1 MNQKPIAVAAKP
13 ALRLRPLIS
22 ALTLGGALS
31 APAAQAADN
40 ATEKA
45 LAAQMQQVLERMRQ
59 LEQRNQEL
67 ERRVQELSKAV
78 PPPSAVSGP
87 DAGQW
92 GAARDARLVQVEK
105 QQQDLKQEVKSLVR
119 PVEAPEGADEGGH
132 KVEASV
138 VAVMQRVNRAGSD
151 GGRSQGRINYR
162 GDVLVT
168 VPAGSFGE
176 ARGSAVG
183 QLRFGQGGGVTTRP
197 THTGAVNSTTF
208 EAAAGSDQTYAVVA
222 QAYYQVGWP
231 LDGGRFNDQAGDR
244 IELTVG
250 KIDLFGFF
258 DQNAVAGDEGAQFLN
273 NVFVH
278 NPLLDSGGDIGADS
292 FGFAPGVRLGWFTEG
307 ERAGWGASLGV
318 FASGAGSTFSAGPH
332 RPLVIGQ
339 VEYSPKQI
347 NGEPRGNYRA
357 YAWTNG
363 RTTDLD
369 GADQRHTGFGLSAD
383 QRFGRDWNLFAR
395 YGRRTSGDG
404 NFDSAITLG
413 FEHGGRAWGRGKDA
427 VGVAFGLLKTGSAWR
442 NATADGTLAG
452 YAASGNEQIAE
463 VYYRLKLGSHL
474 EISPDFQLIRRAGGD
489 DTAPAIKLFGV
500 RASLGF

>member
-1 MNQKPIAVAAKP
+1 MIRKALVARP
-13 ALRLRPLIS
+13 SPRLRPLVA
-22 ALTLGGALS
+22 ALTLGGALGATPVQAET
-31 APAAQAADN
+31 AP
-40 ATEKA
+40 EKA
-45 LAAQMQQVLERMRQ
+45 LAKQMQQVLDRMRQ

-67 ERRVQELSKAV
+67 ERRVQELSKTA
-78 PPPSAVSGP
+78 PAPAAAASGP
-87 DAGQW
+87 DGVQW
-92 GAARDARLVQVEK
+92 GAARDARLVQIEK
-105 QQQDLKQEVKSLVR
+105 QQKDLTQEVKSLVR
-119 PVEAPEGADEGGH
+119 PAEAIDNPDEGGP
-132 KVEASV
+132 KVETSV
-138 VAVMQRVNRAGSD
+138 VAVMQRVNRGGSED
-151 GGRSQGRINYR
+151 GRSQGRINYR
-162 GDVLVT
+162 GDVVVT
-168 VPAGSFGE
+168 VPAGKFGE
-176 ARGSAVG
+176 AQGSAVG
-183 QLRFGQGGGVTTRP
+183 QLRFGQGGGVATRP

-244 IELTVG
+244 VELTVG
-250 KIDLFGFF
+250 KLDLFGFF

-292 FGFAPGVRLGWFTEG
+292 YGFAPGVRLGWFKEG

-318 FASGAGSTFSAGPH
+318 FASGAGSTFSAGPR

-347 NGEPRGNYRA
+347 NREARGNYRA

-369 GADQRHTGFGLSAD
+369 GIDQRHTGFGLSAD

-404 NFDSAITLG
+404 NFDSAVTLG

-442 NATADGTLAG
+442 SATADGTLAG
-452 YAASGNEQIAE
+452 YAASGDEQIAE
-463 VYYRLKLGSHL
+463 IYYRLKLGDVL

-489 DTAPAIKLFGV
+489 DAAPSVRLFGV

>member
-1 MNQKPIAVAAKP
+1 
-13 ALRLRPLIS
+13 
-22 ALTLGGALS
+22 
-31 APAAQAADN
+31 
-40 ATEKA
+40 
-45 LAAQMQQVLERMRQ
+45 
-59 LEQRNQEL
+59 
-67 ERRVQELSKAV
+67 
-78 PPPSAVSGP
+78 
-87 DAGQW
+87 
-92 GAARDARLVQVEK
+92 
-105 QQQDLKQEVKSLVR
+105 
-119 PVEAPEGADEGGH
+119 
-132 KVEASV
+132 
-138 VAVMQRVNRAGSD
+138 
-151 GGRSQGRINYR
+151 
-162 GDVLVT
+162 
-168 VPAGSFGE
+168 
-176 ARGSAVG
+176 
-183 QLRFGQGGGVTTRP
+183 
-197 THTGAVNSTTF
+197 
-208 EAAAGSDQTYAVVA
+208 
-222 QAYYQVGWP
+222 
-231 LDGGRFNDQAGDR
+231 
-244 IELTVG
+244 
-250 KIDLFGFF
+250 
-258 DQNAVAGDEGAQFLN
+258 VAGDEGAQFMN

-318 FASGAGSTFSAGPH
+318 FASGAGSTFSAGPR

-404 NFDSAITLG
+404 NFDSAVTLG

-442 NATADGTLAG
+442 NATADGSLAG

-463 VYYRLKLGSHL
+463 IYYRLKLGSNL
-474 EISPDFQLIRRAGGD
+474 EVSPDFQLIRRAGGD
-489 DTAPAIKLFGV
+489 DTAPAVKLFGV